1 MNPHSISQSVFDR
14 IMAFLTNLFLPTN
27 DYEPDR
33 ARDAALEALAE
44 YDPRTNRELRLAALA
59 LAFSLGALDALSRA
73 VDEELSLNQ
82 MLRLRSSA
90 NALHR
95 SARQAEQALAEE
107 RETPDEETERADA
120 PLPASTEPQDLAEFS
135 RTTAP
140 LSRQQRRRQ
149 ERDAEKRR
157 RRQEE
162 QVRLTAREA
171 HRGMQQAPPAL
182 TSPLPPAAMVPPG
195 TAGAGAYATSAVA

>member
-1 MNPHSISQSVFDR
+1 M
-14 IMAFLTNLFLPTN
+14 
-27 DYEPDR
+27 
-33 ARDAALEALAE
+33 
-44 YDPRTNRELRLAALA
+44 A

-95 SARQAEQALAEE
+95 SARQAEQALTEE
-107 RETPDEETERADA
+107 REAPEEEAEPADA
-120 PLPASTEPQDLAEFS
+120 SLPASTEPQDLAGFA

-140 LSRQQRRRQ
+140 LSRQQRRKQ
-149 ERDAEKRR
+149 ERDAEKQR

-162 QVRLTAREA
+162 QARLATREA
-171 HRGMQQAPPAL
+171 PRGMQQAPSAL